1 MDDLKKKVRFW
12 PFRFDLFFICGGL
25 TCGIVFGS
33 RFSGVNMEEH
43 LQSGALQISGEH
55 GSAFP
60 EISRMKDW
68 AIVAEIY

>member
-1 MDDLKKKVRFW
+1 MDDLKKKVRVW
-12 PFRFDLFFICGGL
+12 PFLFVFLRCGGL